1 MNNIFVYPV
10 ILSYE
15 KSETGFDYL
24 VTIPDFDGLTQGKD
38 ITDAI
43 MMARDYIGLALV
55 ELEKDGKEFPPSNS
69 VRYDV
74 SDNDIETLVDIDLN
88 KFKAQDDN
96 KVIKKTLSIPN
107 YLNTLGIE
115 AGINFSQTLTE
126 ALKEKL
132 GV

>member
-55 ELEKDGKEFPPSNS
+55 ELEKAGKEFPLSNS

-74 SDNDIETLVDIDLN
+74 ADNDIETLVDIDLN

-107 YLNTLGIE
+107 YLNTLGVE